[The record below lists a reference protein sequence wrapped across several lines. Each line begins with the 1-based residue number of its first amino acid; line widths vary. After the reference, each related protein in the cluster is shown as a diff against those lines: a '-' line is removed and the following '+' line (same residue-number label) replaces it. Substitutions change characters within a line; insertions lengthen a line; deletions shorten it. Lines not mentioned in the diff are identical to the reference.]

1 METVKNEV
9 ATKATNAVSTEGA
22 EWGDHEVSANDLI
35 VPQIL
40 MMQGLSQFVVDEKAA
55 IGEFRNSMTA
65 EKLGK
70 YGTEPLEVIPF
81 YCQEV
86 FSIQKQQEDGSF
98 KYHRTEPI
106 VKSPMKAGYNDDL
119 PWDDTEMI
127 EGKKTPIKRV
137 RRYNFFV
144 LLPSELDNPEVT
156 AMPYFISFKSTSVKE
171 GKKLFNLMYVR
182 NKGAGLPPAA
192 FLFKVD
198 GRKEKNE
205 KGTFI
210 IPTVEQG
217 ERTKPEHL
225 AAALKW
231 FKLIS
236 KGGAKTHEEGED
248 TVAATG
254 STASSSTGDY

>member
-1 METVKNEV
+1 METVKQEV
-9 ATKATNAVSTEGA
+9 VQRANNAISTEVA

-40 MMQGLSQFVVDEKAA
+40 TMQGLSQFVVDEKAA
-55 IGEFRNSMTA
+55 IGEFRNSMTG

-70 YGTEPLEVIPF
+70 SGSEPLTVIPF

-86 FSIQKQQEDGSF
+86 FSIQAQQDDGSF
-98 KYHRTEPI
+98 KYHSTEPI
-106 VKSPMKAGYNDDL
+106 VKSPMKPGYNDDL
-119 PWDDTEMI
+119 PWEDKLMI
-127 EGKKTPIKRV
+127 GGKLTPIKRI

-144 LLPSELDNPEVT
+144 LLPSELDNAELT

-182 NKGAGLPPAA
+182 NKGAGLAPAA
-192 FLFKVD
+192 FNFKVD
-198 GRKEKNE
+198 ARKEKNE
-205 KGTFI
+205 KGTFYV
-210 IPTVEQG
+210 PTVEQADK
-217 ERTKPEHL
+217 TKPEHL

-236 KGGAKTHEEGED
+236 KGGAKTHEEGEE
-248 TVAATG
+248 ATG
-254 STASSSTGDY
+254 AQSDTAASSTGDY